1 MKKQQE
7 ETTWIKEAAKGN
19 PQAFEKLILL
29 YEEKIYTICL
39 RLLKQPDEAFD
50 AAQEVCIKIWKQ
62 LKNFKGD
69 AKLSTWIYRIAINT
83 SLDLLRQQKKRQ
95 EQIVLLTEN
104 DNLEKSKDLHQ
115 WDDLSTQL
123 SEKEGLNVLWQAMQ
137 ELKEDDRIII
147 VLRDIEGYSYDEIA
161 LTLGISIGTVKSR
174 LSRARIKLKKILEQN
189 KEPYCSFFRHNK

>member
-104 DNLEKSKDLHQ
+104 DNLEKSKHLHQ